1 MIARDVKFD
10 VIGESYYPRWH
21 GTLDD
26 LKANVNDLA
35 KRYGKPVCVVEYQEH
50 RKEVNEIVK
59 AIPDGLGLGTFIWE
73 ATSPQWGG
81 LFDKDGKTT
90 EQMQVYDDF
99 YKNL

>member
-1 MIARDVKFD
+1 M
-10 VIGESYYPRWH
+10 
-21 GTLDD
+21 
-26 LKANVNDLA
+26 
-35 KRYGKPVCVVEYQEH
+35 
-50 RKEVNEIVK
+50 K

-90 EQMQVYDDF
+90 EHMQVYDDF